1 MRNFVNFSS
10 RLCTSNKEKEMESVN
25 AWLKARMS
33 ERTSLDGLV
42 CLGAGLSVLLLGP
55 LGKLAA
61 LALAVYGGWTLWKSE
76 K

>member
-1 MRNFVNFSS
+1 
-10 RLCTSNKEKEMESVN
+10 MESVN

-61 LALAVYGGWTLWKSE
+61 LALAAYGGWTLWKSE

>member
-1 MRNFVNFSS
+1 
-10 RLCTSNKEKEMESVN
+10 MESLN
-25 AWLKARMS
+25 AWFKARAS

-42 CLGAGLSVLLLGP
+42 CLGAGLSVLFLGP

-61 LALAVYGGWTLWKSE
+61 LALACYGGWTLWKAE

>member
-1 MRNFVNFSS
+1 MDSIN
-10 RLCTSNKEKEMESVN
+10 T
-25 AWLKARMS
+25 WLKARLS

-42 CLGAGLSVLLLGP
+42 CLGAGLSVLLLGS

-61 LALAVYGGWTLWKSE
+61 LGIAVYGAWTLWKAE

>member
-1 MRNFVNFSS
+1 
-10 RLCTSNKEKEMESVN
+10 MEAVN
-25 AWLKARMS
+25 AWLKARMA

-42 CLGAGLSVLLLGP
+42 CLGAGLSVLFLGP

-61 LALAVYGGWTLWKSE
+61 MALAGYGAWTLWKAE